1 MFLRVFLSLLI
12 AMVFTSQAL
21 ADFVRFDNVQSQT
34 VTQALTYVESGL
46 TFLMG
51 AGSVNGA
58 IVGGADGYLTAGTNS
73 TPIIFNV
80 TSAVPFDLISLD
92 VEGIFRTWRIQS
104 TQGGNVS
111 PNTTGT
117 LSFAGQPG
125 WSGITSFS
133 IIHSPGASNG
143 TIRIDNINF
152 TAVPEPSSIVLIL
165 LSSLG
170 VQTIRLAS
178 MERLR
183 TVLKKLVFSVRWVRY
198 SVRSIAKSILCR
210 TAFLPTWP

>member
-21 ADFVRFDNVQSQT
+21 ADFVRFDNVQSQS

-80 TSAVPFDLISLD
+80 LALFH
-92 VEGIFRTWRIQS
+92 
-104 TQGGNVS
+104 
-111 PNTTGT
+111 
-117 LSFAGQPG
+117 
-125 WSGITSFS
+125 S
-133 IIHSPGASNG
+133 I
-143 TIRIDNINF
+143 
-152 TAVPEPSSIVLIL
+152 
-165 LSSLG
+165 
-170 VQTIRLAS
+170 
-178 MERLR
+178 
-183 TVLKKLVFSVRWVRY
+183 
-198 SVRSIAKSILCR
+198 
-210 TAFLPTWP
+210 